1 MGDLLIV
8 GLNSDDSVRRLKG
21 SDRPVNPLARRI
33 ADLTGLETVDHIVVF
48 EEDTPEAL
56 LIALEPDILVKGA
69 DYRKA
74 EIVGRDIVERSGG
87 RVETVAYLPGKSTTE
102 RIASRS

>member
-21 SDRPVNPLARRI
+21 SDRPVNPLDRRI
-33 ADLTGLETVDHIVVF
+33 ADLTALETVDHIVVF

-102 RIASRS
+102 KIASRS